1 MPRTFNTTG
10 PCDGA
15 RHYMLPAEAR
25 LPDLVPWV
33 EEQLYFVLHAARQT
47 GKTTAMR
54 AFAARLRERGYVAV
68 WATLEESQGRTEIG
82 EAEPTWLLA
91 LQFAAEDSLPTDQ
104 RPAPIPPDGSVATGS
119 QLRAMLRAWAAK
131 VQAPI
136 VLLLDEADVV
146 IGPALVNLL
155 RQLRAGF
162 MDRGV
167 GHFPVSVGLIGMRDL
182 RDYLAQAKDGSQINS
197 GSPFNIKAAS
207 LTLRNFSHADVA
219 ALYAQHTADTGQV
232 FTPEAVARAYW
243 WTSGQPFLV
252 NALARDCVM
261 ERVKDRSRVITADD
275 IDAAKE
281 ALVLARTTHLDALGQ
296 RLREPRVA
304 RVVEA
309 VLLGDSKVPYA
320 SDDYAYTV
328 DLGLIAN
335 DADGATIANPLYRE
349 VLARELSYEEQRNL
363 PRPWWPWSRPDG
375 TLDVPALVAA
385 FIGWWRHNAA
395 VLDERSENGYR
406 EAVPHLV
413 FMAFLQRVV
422 NGGGRIT
429 REYAAGRGALDILLE
444 YAGES
449 HVFEI
454 KRIPARHVSREY
466 VREAGLA
473 QIARYLDTV
482 GVQEGWLL
490 IFDQRPGL
498 CWEERLTVEDIEVG
512 GKSVR
517 VRGM

>member
-10 PCDGA
+10 PCDEA

-68 WATLEESQGRTEIG
+68 WATLEESQGQAEIA
-82 EAEPTWLLA
+82 EAEPSWVTSVWV
-91 LQFAAEDSLPTDQ
+91 AAEDSLPPEL
-104 RPAPIPPDGSVATGS
+104 RPPLRESVAAEPVG
-119 QLRAMLRAWAAK
+119 QRLRMYLRAWAAK
-131 VQAPI
+131 VSAPI

-146 IGPALVNLL
+146 SGPALLSLL
-155 RQLRAGF
+155 RQLRTGF
-162 MDRGV
+162 MGRGA
-167 GHFPVSVGLIGMRDL
+167 GKFPVSVGLIGMRDL
-182 RDYLAQAKDGSQINS
+182 RDYLTQAKDGSAVNP
-197 GSPFNIKAAS
+197 GSPFNIKAGS
-207 LTLRNFSHADVA
+207 LTLRNFSLAEVA
-219 ALYAQHTADTGQV
+219 ALYAQHTSDSGQA
-232 FTPEAVARAYW
+232 FTPEAVERAYW

-261 ERVKDRSRVITADD
+261 QRVIDRSVPITAAH

-296 RLREPRVA
+296 RLKEPRVS
-304 RVVEA
+304 RVVQA
-309 VLLGDSKVPYA
+309 VMLGDMPIPYA
-320 SDDYAYTV
+320 SDDYTYTV
-328 DLGLIAN
+328 DLGLIAYTV
-335 DADGATIANPLYRE
+335 DGAVIANPLYRE
-349 VLARELSYEEQRNL
+349 VLARELSYEVQLNL
-363 PRPWWPWSRPDG
+363 PRPGWTWARPDG
-375 TLDVPALVAA
+375 TLNVPALVDA
-385 FIGWWRHNAA
+385 FTEWWRQSAA
-395 VLDERSENGYR
+395 VLEERSEAGYR

-429 REYAAGRGALDILLE
+429 REYAAGRGALDLLVE
-444 YAGES
+444 YQGEK

-454 KRIPARHVSREY
+454 KRVPAAHVSRER
-466 VREAGLA
+466 VRVDGLK
-473 QIARYLDTV
+473 QITRYLDTV
-482 GVQEGWLL
+482 GVSEGWLL
-490 IFDQRPGL
+490 IFDQRAGMS
-498 CWEERLTVEDIEVG
+498 WEARLTVEDVEVD
-512 GKSVR
+512 GKWVR